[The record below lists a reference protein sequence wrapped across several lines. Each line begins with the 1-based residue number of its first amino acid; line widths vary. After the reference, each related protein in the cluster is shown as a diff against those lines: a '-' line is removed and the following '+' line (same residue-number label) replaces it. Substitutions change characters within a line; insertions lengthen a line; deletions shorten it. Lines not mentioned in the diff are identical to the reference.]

1 MAIWDLS
8 SWISA
13 FGYRFVSGIYRPSPT
28 ANCLGR
34 VRCPLDVLLRTVSV
48 RPTHLEF
55 FILQDTMNIF
65 RGVLCYSMLTLSMI
79 FACAAPVRA
88 AREEV
93 SGSIQQMMTPAE
105 FKAAG
110 LNKLSPEELQKLDA
124 WLQGYREV
132 AEKTAEKKA
141 TARAERTKMDL
152 LVSRVDGTFNGLT
165 GRTLIRLEDG
175 TVWKQANADDRYRPK
190 VTDHP
195 AAAVIHGIFGY
206 KMQIEGTQEFYVDP
220 VRNP

>member
-1 MAIWDLS
+1 MNLS
-8 SWISA
+8 LLTVPGKALSPQVG
-13 FGYRFVSGIYRPSPT
+13 FFYRPF
-28 ANCLGR
+28 ALA
-34 VRCPLDVLLRTVSV
+34 LDVALSADSV
-48 RPTHLEF
+48 RP
-55 FILQDTMNIF
+55 MNIF
-65 RGVLCYSMLTLSMI
+65 RDAVISTLGLCVI
-79 FACAAPVRA
+79 FTCVPRVHA
-88 AREEV
+88 AREEM
-93 SGSIQQMMTPAE
+93 SGSIEQVMTPGE

-110 LNKLSPEELQKLDA
+110 LNKLSPEELQKLNA

-141 TARAERTKMDL
+141 TARAAKVERTKMDL
-152 LVSRVDGTFNGLT
+152 LGSRVDGTFNGLT
-165 GRTLIRLEDG
+165 GRTVIRLEDG
-175 TVWKQANADDRYRPK
+175 TVWKQANADDQYRSR